1 MVFDT
6 HHAFNFSS
14 SGNYMIWCLHHQ
26 AIIDLSSSGNEM
38 IWCLHHQV
46 SIDVLAKE
54 DLLAKGEAICIYSN
68 IIKSGDSSKNMCLLQ
83 RSEI

>member
-1 MVFDT
+1 
-6 HHAFNFSS
+6 
-14 SGNYMIWCLHHQ
+14 
-26 AIIDLSSSGNEM
+26 M

-46 SIDVLAKE
+46 TIDVLAKE